1 MPNNITAKK
10 APFKQT
16 SNNQLKVFAMMG
28 RETSDD
34 ESDDESDDGSDES
47 DESDESDHDK

>member
-16 SNNQLKVFAMMG
+16 SNNQLKIFAMMG
-28 RETSDD
+28 RETSDN
-34 ESDDESDDGSDES
+34 ES